1 MVHSLFSES
10 AVWALTSSGSIY
22 RRSGISQQNYCGNT
36 WDLIPGSF
44 KFISGKLSFSI
55 FFFFFFFYKF
65 DSFYINL
72 LWGFISTVTI
82 DDKLWVL
89 DSVGALNQL
98 LTSWPLK
105 SNEGKR
111 RDEILHLDEDWVLL

>member
-1 MVHSLFSES
+1 MVYSLFSES
-10 AVWALTSSGSIY
+10 AVWALTSTGSIY

-44 KFISGKLSFSI
+44 KFISGKLPFSI
-55 FFFFFFFYKF
+55 FYKF
-65 DSFYINL
+65 DSFYTHL
-72 LWGFISTVTI
+72 LWGFISTVTV

-89 DSVGALNQL
+89 DSVGSLNQL
-98 LTSWPLK
+98 LTSSPLK
-105 SNEGKR
+105 SSEGKH

>member
-1 MVHSLFSES
+1 MVPFIVEVASANRIIVETLGTSFPAHSNLFL
-10 AVWALTSSGSIY
+10 VNCHFL
-22 RRSGISQQNYCGNT
+22 
-36 WDLIPGSF
+36 
-44 KFISGKLSFSI
+44 

>member
-1 MVHSLFSES
+1 VAS
-10 AVWALTSSGSIY
+10 ANRIIVETLGTSSPAHSNLFLV
-22 RRSGISQQNYCGNT
+22 NYHF
-36 WDLIPGSF
+36 L
-44 KFISGKLSFSI
+44 
-55 FFFFFFFYKF
+55 FFYKF
-65 DSFYINL
+65 DSFYTHL

-89 DSVGALNQL
+89 DSVGSLNQL